1 MPLSPSLHAL
11 HTEGAL
17 PNRRRWAEGRS
28 SLLSGINLRLLT
40 VPGIPMQIGSSTP
53 RSLTPRIQPEFGRVH
68 PQEPLL
74 RPWNRAAPSSEV
86 LPHVDEG
93 KVPLGAPV
101 VLDVSELRVDRQVF
115 RHLLVRI
122 EMNRIEVRTPG
133 FGFRKLKEGPSEAL
147 PAIGGIDSDVV
158 DKQSFN
164 VNGEDYY
171 PHDGSVAF
179 GDGYSLI
186 GDDLC
191 VIVGHRARQHPEALD
206 VVAVGGVN

>member
-1 MPLSPSLHAL
+1 MEKSPW
-11 HTEGAL
+11 E
-17 PNRRRWAEGRS
+17 RRS
-28 SLLSGINLRLLT
+28 YSMYL
-40 VPGIPMQIGSSTP
+40 
-53 RSLTPRIQPEFGRVH
+53 
-68 PQEPLL
+68 
-74 RPWNRAAPSSEV
+74 
-86 LPHVDEG
+86 
-93 KVPLGAPV
+93 
-101 VLDVSELRVDRQVF
+101 SELRVDRQVF

-133 FGFRKLKEGPSEAL
+133 FGLRKLKEGPSEAL

-158 DKQSFN
+158 DKQSFI